1 MFEQHWHHARIHTKG
16 AETIKVSH
24 REILMG
30 GDSGEEHIVRE
41 EIILQ
46 TLEDPITLAGY
57 GNEHEYP
64 QLRRRK

>member
-1 MFEQHWHHARIHTKG
+1 MFAQHWHHARIHTRG

-24 REILMG
+24 RQILMG
-30 GDSGEEHIVRE
+30 EDSGDEHVMSE

-46 TLEDPITLAGY
+46 TLEDPLTLGET
-57 GNEHEYP
+57 GTEHEYP

>member
-30 GDSGEEHIVRE
+30 GDSGEEHVARE
-41 EIILQ
+41 EIVLESLDGLQ
-46 TLEDPITLAGY
+46 LKNDGT
-57 GNEHEYP
+57 EHDYP
-64 QLRRRK
+64 ALRRRK